1 MKQKINIGLI
11 GLGTVGTGVIKILQ
25 SNGELIHRRLG
36 VPIEVVK
43 VALRDP
49 GRDRGVSL
57 NAGVLTTNPMDVVT
71 HPDVDIVVE
80 LIGGYEPAR
89 QLILEAISRGKQI
102 VTANKA
108 LLAEYGDEIF
118 SKARSASVQ
127 VGFEASV
134 GGGIPVIKT
143 LKESLAANRIL
154 SIYGIIN
161 GTSNYIL
168 TKMTDEERQFPD
180 VLAEAQ
186 KAGYAEADP
195 TFDIE
200 GIDSAHKLAIL
211 VNLAFGT
218 NVKPRD
224 IYTEGISSIRP
235 IDIDFGKEF
244 GYKLKLLAIA
254 KYRDGKVES
263 RVHPTMVPDDYPI
276 AQVQGVYNAIQI
288 VGDACGDIMLYGR
301 GAGSLPTGSAV
312 VGDIIDIGRNILIGP
327 SRALPGPTDS
337 GKPIQVQPIE
347 NISALYY
354 LRFMVFDRPG
364 VLSQISGIF
373 GRYNISIASVIQRG
387 RKEGSAVPL
396 VIMTHTALE
405 RDMRQALVEI
415 KQLACISE
423 DPVLIRVEGEER

>member
-1 MKQKINIGLI
+1 MKQRINIGLI
-11 GLGTVGTGVIKILQ
+11 GLGTVGTGVVNILQ
-25 SNGELIHRRLG
+25 KNAELIRRRLG
-36 VPIEVVK
+36 VPVEVVSAA
-43 VALRDP
+43 VRDLK
-49 GRDRGVSL
+49 RDRGLSL
-57 NAGVLTTNPMDVVT
+57 KPGVLTTNPKDVIDN
-71 HPDVDIVVE
+71 PDVDIVVE
-80 LIGGYEPAR
+80 LIGGIEPAR
-89 QLILEAISRGKQI
+89 SLILDAISRGKQV

-108 LLAEYGDEIF
+108 LLAEHGDEIF
-118 SKARSASVQ
+118 TKARAASVQ

-168 TKMTDEERQFPD
+168 TKMTDEDRQFPD

-200 GIDSAHKLAIL
+200 GIDTAHKLAIL

-218 NVKPRD
+218 HVKPSD

-254 KYRDGKVES
+254 KYRDHKVEV
-263 RVHPTMVPDDYPI
+263 RVHPTMVPDEYPI
-276 AQVQGVYNAIQI
+276 AKIQGVYNAIQI
-288 VGDACGDIMLYGR
+288 VGDACEDIMLSGR

-312 VGDIIDIGRNILIGP
+312 VADIMDIGRSLLTGS
-327 SRALPGPTDS
+327 SRALPTPPDGAEPV
-337 GKPIQVQPIE
+337 QVQPMSNVE
-347 NISALYY
+347 SLYY
-354 LRFMVFDRPG
+354 LRFMVIDRPG
-364 VLSQISGIF
+364 VLSQISGIL
-373 GRYNISIASVIQRG
+373 GRYNISIASVIQRV
-387 RKEGSAVPL
+387 RKQDSAVPL
-396 VIMTHTALE
+396 VIMTHTARE
-405 RDMRQALVEI
+405 QDMGKALGEI